1 MIDPAYTDILLATR
15 KATRA
20 PKDEKPRSLE
30 EAIANLEAI
39 TNRILDKQ
47 RTLEDGQRALKQKLA
62 TVTGEIEQ
70 RWRAIERQLNSLLVS
85 M

>member
-1 MIDPAYTDILLATR
+1 MIDPAYTDILLAAR

-39 TNRILDKQ
+39 TNRILDSARSK
-47 RTLEDGQRALKQKLA
+47 
-62 TVTGEIEQ
+62 TVSVRSSRSSQ
-70 RWRAIERQLNSLLVS
+70 P
-85 M
+85 

>member
-1 MIDPAYTDILLATR
+1 MIDPAYTDILLAAR

-39 TNRILDKQ
+39 TNRILEKR